1 MVFVGVDWAEDHHDV
16 WVMDDAGEQL
26 GYRRLGTGIEG
37 VAGFHDLVAGHVEDP
52 AEVVVAMET
61 DRGLWVDTLV
71 AAGYQIFGVNPKA
84 VARYRERHRV
94 SGGKSDRGDAK
105 VLADLVRT
113 DRHNHRRVAGDTAQ
127 VDGIQVLAR
136 AHQTLI
142 WDRRRHGNRLRSALR
157 EYYPAAV
164 ATFTDVADR
173 DALAVLGKA
182 PTPQAGARLSVSQI
196 RAALKRGGR
205 QRYLDTEAA
214 EIRTG
219 LRTGQLQAPE
229 AVTAA
234 YAATT
239 AATVAILVELNRQIA
254 ELETTMT
261 DRFEQHPDAAIY
273 LSLPG
278 LGVVLG
284 ARVLGEFGD
293 DPNRFADVKSRRNY
307 AATSPLTIASGKHR
321 AVVARWVRNNRLYDP
336 VMQWAFCSLTASEGC
351 RVFYD
356 HRRAKGDTYP
366 QALRALG
373 NRLVGVLHGCL
384 DHRTLY
390 DEHIAWGHRQPA
402 TETQAA

>member
-142 WDRRRHGNRLRSALR
+142 WDRRRHGNRLRSGLR

>member
-1 MVFVGVDWAEDHHDV
+1 
-16 WVMDDAGEQL
+16 
-26 GYRRLGTGIEG
+26 
-37 VAGFHDLVAGHVEDP
+37 
-52 AEVVVAMET
+52 
-61 DRGLWVDTLV
+61 
-71 AAGYQIFGVNPKA
+71 
-84 VARYRERHRV
+84 
-94 SGGKSDRGDAK
+94 
-105 VLADLVRT
+105 
-113 DRHNHRRVAGDTAQ
+113 
-127 VDGIQVLAR
+127 
-136 AHQTLI
+136 
-142 WDRRRHGNRLRSALR
+142 LR

>member
-1 MVFVGVDWAEDHHDV
+1 
-16 WVMDDAGEQL
+16 MDDAGEQL

>member
-142 WDRRRHGNRLRSALR
+142 WDRRRHGNRLRSGLR

-307 AATSPLTIASGKHR
+307 AATSPLTIATGKHR